1 MRVSRREL
9 VVRQAHHERDRL
21 TTSGTGSPR
30 AGQLTTSESTVR
42 DRELEVPQQL
52 RPRPQERVA
61 PAEHAARRVVPRRGA
76 VEQQVAV
83 PERVDPLRE
92 DAVAAARRTQR
103 PQIREEPAPR
113 RLRLVP
119 AVLDA
124 PIGQQLTRPL
134 RFRVPRIHPE
144 PDHEH
149 ANVGPGILRE
159 QLLLRPPGA
168 SHARRSSRRH
178 QKDQPRVAVERVE
191 PALELLHA
199 AQLRQRGRR
208 RRRVRQRKHRER
220 KDRDDGSNGLHLL
233 TLSDTE
239 AAENTERISH

>member
-1 MRVSRREL
+1 MNIRSDAIAYSISFPAKTSIATCES
-9 VVRQAHHERDRL
+9 AAGSSWFDRL

-134 RFRVPRIHPE
+134 R
-144 PDHEH
+144 
-149 ANVGPGILRE
+149 
-159 QLLLRPPGA
+159 